1 MSSRSVRPRMSG
13 LGHRLRMRISSEGPD
28 GSDFRLRVSRPDEM
42 GLSVNWLEALDPP
55 KIQVGRRTQERG
67 KGKVPRGDWLAV
79 LGALTGQQ
87 ADLLEIRYDLV
98 YGSGFKASLEEICPV
113 REAVDQ
119 GDLSRAVLQA
129 RKGVSL
135 MEESVRAATGEDLRA
150 ALTDRF
156 DERHA
161 DLYGGILKRAKD
173 MGHLTA
179 YRP

>member
-1 MSSRSVRPRMSG
+1 M
-13 LGHRLRMRISSEGPD
+13 D
-28 GSDFRLRVSRPDEM
+28 
-42 GLSVNWLEALDPP
+42 LD
-55 KIQVGRRTQERG
+55 
-67 KGKVPRGDWLAV
+67 
-79 LGALTGQQ
+79 
-87 ADLLEIRYDLV
+87 
-98 YGSGFKASLEEICPV
+98 FKASLEEICLA

-150 ALTDRF
+150 ALTGRF